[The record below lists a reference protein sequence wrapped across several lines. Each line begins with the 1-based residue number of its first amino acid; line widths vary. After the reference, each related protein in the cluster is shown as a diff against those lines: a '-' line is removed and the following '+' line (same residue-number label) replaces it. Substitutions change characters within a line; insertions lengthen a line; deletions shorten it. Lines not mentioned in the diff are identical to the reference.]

1 MRFWLAVLRQ
11 AGRNLRQTWPS
22 QLMTLL
28 TVSLSVLIFA
38 FFYLIYTN
46 MINSGEKLG
55 DDLRLIIY
63 LEDDPGPQMRE
74 QIRRKITNFD
84 EVEDIIFVSSAEA
97 YENFAEQLG
106 SNRDVLEDIPRDFLP
121 ASVEVVPL
129 KNLRSLNQVK
139 LFSEYLSNL
148 PGTLKVQYGQE
159 WVERFYYF
167 TRLLSI
173 VVFLSGTLLI
183 LTTIFMVSYT
193 IRLTI
198 FNRQAELELLKLV
211 GATNNY
217 IRTPFLIEGVV
228 QGFIGSSLGIFSLFL
243 LFQWIKLHFSGPGL
257 LELFSFTFFS
267 PEVIIA
273 IIVTSIILC
282 STGSFTSMQK
292 YLRI

>member
-1 MRFWLAVLRQ
+1 MRFWLAVVRQ

-38 FFYLIYTN
+38 FFYLVYTN
-46 MINSGEKLG
+46 MLNSGEKLG
-55 DDLRLIIY
+55 DGLRLIIY
-63 LEDDPGPQMRE
+63 LEDDPGPEMQE

-84 EVEDIIFVSSAEA
+84 DVEDIIFVSRAEA
-97 YENFAEQLG
+97 YENFTAQLG
-106 SNRDVLEDIPRDFLP
+106 AHQDVLEDLPKDFLP

-129 KNLRSLNQVK
+129 KNLRSLNQIK
-139 LFSEYLSNL
+139 LFSQYLSGL

-173 VVFLSGTLLI
+173 VMFLSGSLLI

-198 FNRQAELELLKLV
+198 WNRQAELELLKLV

-217 IRTPFLIEGVV
+217 IRTPFLIEGIL
-228 QGFIGSSLGIFSLFL
+228 QGLLGSSVGLVSLFVL
-243 LFQWIKLHFSGPGL
+243 YQWIKMHFSGPGL
-257 LELFSFTFFS
+257 LEIFTFTFFS
-267 PEVIIA
+267 PQVIIA
-273 IIVTSIILC
+273 IIVLSILLC
-282 STGSFTSMQK
+282 TAGSFTSMQK
-292 YLRI
+292 FLRI